1 MASHRV
7 LAALFLCAAP
17 AAAFQP
23 GAAALQPARQHRYSV
38 ALSSTIDN
46 RRAQRSRSNNEAS
59 EGFGIVN
66 NEASQ
71 GFGIVN
77 VPLTEDAIKAA
88 KVQQEGRTV
97 ASSAA
102 VSVAAI
108 AAAASDAVPDLG
120 FDPWS
125 PFS

>member
-46 RRAQRSRSNNEAS
+46 RRAQWSRS
-59 EGFGIVN
+59 N